1 MGDMDPG
8 KDPASGTDSN
18 HIVIELDTIR
28 DLLIAPE
35 FDPFSEKETVY
46 MGQSALGRAIK
57 RLKPGWTRRT
67 RDVRLTILLPP
78 DQITPG
84 LQDQVQKAI
93 WRFCRTKIEDNT
105 VQLHT
110 IRWNGIRG
118 LPFSFMFLAVCV
130 GIGTVFGNGLVPGVS
145 EWLGSALSE
154 GFYIIGWVS
163 LWDPVETLLFDP
175 LPVKREN
182 KVLTLFLDMPIEIEP
197 RR

>member
-1 MGDMDPG
+1 MDPG
-8 KDPASGTDSN
+8 KNPDTVRDRN

-28 DLLIAPE
+28 DLLVAPDV
-35 FDPFSEKETVY
+35 DPFSEKETEY
-46 MGQSALGRAIK
+46 MGQSALERAIK
-57 RLKPGWTRRT
+57 RLKPGWTLRSRGL
-67 RDVRLTILLPP
+67 RLTILLPP
-78 DQITPG
+78 DQVTPG
-84 LQDQVQKAI
+84 LQDRLQKAI
-93 WRFCRTKIEDNT
+93 RRFCETKIEDNMI
-105 VQLHT
+105 QLRT

-118 LPFSFMFLAVCV
+118 LPFAFAFLAVCV
-130 GIGTVFGNGLVPGVS
+130 GIGTVFGSGVVTGRS

-182 KVLTLFLDMPIEIEP
+182 KVLRLILDTPIEIGQ